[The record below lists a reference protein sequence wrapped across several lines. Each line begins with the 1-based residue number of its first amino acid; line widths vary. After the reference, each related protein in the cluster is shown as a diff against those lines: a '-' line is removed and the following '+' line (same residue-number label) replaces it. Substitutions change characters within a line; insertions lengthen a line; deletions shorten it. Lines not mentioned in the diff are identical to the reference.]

1 MKNESKIIHC
11 NYVPVQI
18 TPEMSKYLDKQ
29 KYAGK
34 TFASVKLENKN
45 PFYRLKRGEVLE
57 ITNDSCLLE
66 IETVNRTD
74 GGFSTLMGVIYPH
87 GYEKIWFKMDELEKF
102 EKYDEDGNIQE
113 LKQNV

>member
-1 MKNESKIIHC
+1 MKNKSNITHC
-11 NYVPVQI
+11 NYIPIQI
-18 TPEMSKYLDKQ
+18 TPEISKELDKQ

-34 TFASVKLENKN
+34 TFASVKRENKN

-74 GGFSTLMGVIYPH
+74 GGFSTLLGVIYPH
-87 GYEKIWFKMDELEKF
+87 GYEKIWFKKDELEKF
-102 EKYDEDGNIQE
+102 EKYDEDGNIQ
-113 LKQNV
+113 